1 MVILRNEKS
10 DMTDNYAQIVKLVVD
25 GLKQEAKTIV
35 TKPTNK
41 WVGDAYYTEKQLKT
55 IILKRQKHKKGA
67 KMLLEG
73 LKLMGY

>member
-1 MVILRNEKS
+1 
-10 DMTDNYAQIVKLVVD
+10 MTDNYAQIVKLIVD

>member
-1 MVILRNEKS
+1 
-10 DMTDNYAQIVKLVVD
+10 MTDNYAQIVKLVVD
-25 GLKQEAKTIV
+25 SLKQEAKTLS
-35 TKPTNK
+35 TKTINN
-41 WVGDAYYTEKQLKT
+41 WAGDAYYTEKQLKT